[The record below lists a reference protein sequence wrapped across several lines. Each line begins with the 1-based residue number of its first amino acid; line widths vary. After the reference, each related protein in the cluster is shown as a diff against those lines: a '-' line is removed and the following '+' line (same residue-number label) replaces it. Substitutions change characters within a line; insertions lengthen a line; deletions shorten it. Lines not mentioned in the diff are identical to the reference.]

1 MIIIGANLLI
11 LSLYYAR
18 MNPTYQK
25 ALNIMN
31 LIFIIIMTFEI
42 ICRII
47 AEQKFSYKIP
57 IEEIGIF
64 FQLFGWFMG
73 GGYWP
78 ISVAF

>member
-1 MIIIGANLLI
+1 
-11 LSLYYAR
+11 
-18 MNPTYQK
+18 
-25 ALNIMN
+25 MN

-47 AEQKFSYKIP
+47 AEQKLSYKIP